1 MESQIL
7 IVLLGIAV
15 VVLIGVYIFS
25 REGKKP
31 ATPEVE
37 EKPQE
42 EAIEVK
48 QVVVEEAKPV
58 APAKTSE
65 TKTKRRGRPQ
75 INNKKGKKT
84 RKEI

>member
-7 IVLLGIAV
+7 IVLLGVAA

-25 REGKKP
+25 REEKKP

-48 QVVVEEAKPV
+48 QVAEEVKP
-58 APAKTSE
+58 ATPAKSSE
-65 TKTKRRGRPQ
+65 TKTKKRGRPQ
-75 INNKKGKKT
+75 INSKKGKRT
-84 RKEI
+84 RKET